1 MRTCDQPALEWTVV
15 LRRQP
20 VRIEEGRPEGSDT
33 DKFELS
39 CCDCGD
45 HPDLDYR
52 DMPPHLHHIRGPCP
66 IAAGVAAYEEHLK
79 LGHERVPDSRV
90 PADGGCGFVKVR
102 LLRQWDAMERRARRW
117 PPAEADDCGGDL
129 L

>member
-1 MRTCDQPALEWTVV
+1 MRTCDQPALGWTVV

-52 DMPPHLHHIRGPCP
+52 DMPPHLHHIRGP
-66 IAAGVAAYEEHLK
+66 A
-79 LGHERVPDSRV
+79 RS
-90 PADGGCGFVKVR
+90 
-102 LLRQWDAMERRARRW
+102 RRASQHTRNTSSWAMSGFPIR
-117 PPAEADDCGGDL
+117 
-129 L
+129 